1 LHKPDYK
8 ASEASRRIRNT
19 WNDVAGVWDEFIEG
33 GLDYSRL
40 QVHGPALLRA
50 CGSVRGLRV
59 LDLGCGQGFFSR
71 RLARRGA
78 KVTGVD
84 IAEKMV
90 DLAQAHEKKHALG
103 IQYRVMDAATVNEA
117 WPRGAFELAVACMS
131 LHDMADPEAVLRA
144 SHRVLAKDG
153 RMAFSI
159 VHPTNSTAFREWE
172 TNEKGEYLAL
182 KIDHYF
188 EKGEY
193 AVPWTMQRLRHH
205 WSTSSYRFT
214 LADWSAMIEHAGFVI
229 QRIYEP
235 RPTRAQVAQHP
246 ENDVAFRLPFFLV
259 FSLVKG

>member
-1 LHKPDYK
+1 M
-8 ASEASRRIRNT
+8 AVV
-19 WNDVAGVWDEFIEG
+19 WNEFIEG

-71 RLARRGA
+71 RLSGRGA
-78 KVTGVD
+78 NVIGVD
-84 IAEKMV
+84 IAEKSI
-90 DLAQAHEKKHALG
+90 DLALAHEKKHPLG
-103 IQYRVMDAATVNEA
+103 IQYRVMDAARVDEA
-117 WPRGAFELAVACMS
+117 WQRGAFDLAVACMS
-131 LHDMADPEAVLRA
+131 LHDMADPEMVLRA
-144 SHRVLAKDG
+144 SYRVLAKDG

-182 KIDHYF
+182 KIDRYF

-193 AVPWTMQRLRHH
+193 VVPWNMQRLKHH
-205 WSTSSYRFT
+205 WSTLSYRFT
-214 LADWSAMIEHAGFVI
+214 LEDWSSMIEHAGFVI

-235 RPTRAQVAQHP
+235 RPTRSQVVQHP
-246 ENDVAFRLPFFLV
+246 ENGVAFRLPFFLV